1 MFLES
6 GEKGFFF
13 FSSFLGG
20 KKRISKFGFVFFLT
34 YEKQKK
40 LIVKTSVFEADSNN
54 CHLPALPKL
63 TTGKPLFCG
72 KLFSYVPLIVYI
84 ESHYT
89 TLL

>member
-6 GEKGFFF
+6 GEKVFFF
-13 FSSFLGG
+13 FL
-20 KKRISKFGFVFFLT
+20 FGWQEKDIKVWFCFFLT

-40 LIVKTSVFEADSNN
+40 LIVKPSVFEDDSNN

-89 TLL
+89 ILL

>member
-1 MFLES
+1 MLLVS
-6 GEKGFFF
+6 GEKGFFLLLF
-13 FSSFLGG
+13 FFWVAREGYQSL
-20 KKRISKFGFVFFLT
+20 FVFLT

-40 LIVKTSVFEADSNN
+40 LIVKPSVFEDDSNN

-63 TTGKPLFCG
+63 TTGKPSFCG
-72 KLFSYVPLIVYI
+72 KLFSYIPLIVYI